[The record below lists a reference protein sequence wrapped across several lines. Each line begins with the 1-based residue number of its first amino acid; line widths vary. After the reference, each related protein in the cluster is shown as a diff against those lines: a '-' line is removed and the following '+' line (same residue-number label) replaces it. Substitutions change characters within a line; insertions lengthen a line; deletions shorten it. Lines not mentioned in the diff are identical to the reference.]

1 MYSIMIM
8 ETHEF
13 RGLRALAASH
23 IEWTLREPSHCGWRH
38 HGIGVLQSYLIENA
52 DPEIRL
58 HVWDPSLVR
67 PGIEQAGDVHDHR
80 FELVSQ
86 VLEGVLHETIFHEV
100 QESPLRCDVWT
111 VENARSAGAA
121 QAFDG
126 KHAFVGSACFVADH
140 RKHPRGARYGLGRGL
155 FHRTQAPG
163 LAVTI
168 CAMHDKRGQAR
179 LLTPQGREPVH
190 AFSADWSV
198 PIEQREAVLRQA
210 VQALRSP
217 LRSPL

>member
-1 MYSIMIM
+1 MSAFGRYM
-8 ETHEF
+8 ETHELAC
-13 RGLRALAASH
+13 LRALAAAH
-23 IEWTLREPSHCGWRH
+23 IEQTPADQWRH
-38 HGIGVLQSYLIENA
+38 HGIGVLQHYLIENA

-67 PGIEQAGDVHDHR
+67 PGIEQAGDIHDHR
-80 FELVSQ
+80 FDLVSQ
-86 VLEGVLHETIFHEV
+86 VLEGELHETLFWEKPSLL
-100 QESPLRCDVWT
+100 QWDVWS

-126 KHAFVGSACFVADH
+126 KHAFVESIFTVPDH
-140 RKHPRGARYGLGRGL
+140 RKYLRGAQYGLGRGL
-155 FHRTQAPG
+155 FHRTRTPD

-179 LLTPQGREPVH
+179 LLTPQGQEPVH

-198 PIEQREAVLRQA
+198 PIEKRAAVLQQA
-210 VQALRSP
+210 AQALRSP
-217 LRSPL
+217 LW